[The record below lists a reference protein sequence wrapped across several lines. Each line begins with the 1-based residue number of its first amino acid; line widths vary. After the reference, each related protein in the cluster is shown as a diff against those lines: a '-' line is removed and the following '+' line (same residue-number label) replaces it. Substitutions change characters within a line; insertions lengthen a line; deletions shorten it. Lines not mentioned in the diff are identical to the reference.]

1 MQSPETEIMQ
11 IHWNRSGKICEITSG
26 ETYFWRVLVI
36 WNLCAPLEKENNK
49 LSKIPGNNPE
59 TIVQVSILLPT
70 HEHKYPEV
78 KLEPA
83 QNKSGPG
90 ILAGFQSARDL
101 GQLPN
106 NVIFNV
112 TFRDSRCDNTY
123 APKSFTDAILDGVDV
138 LFGPSC
144 EYALGKQFSYHSS
157 FDPKIQWAVQ

>member
-1 MQSPETEIMQ
+1 MEPIIALTIILVHLLVCLPNASVTRMNKNTVTMDPFLWPPPLKEENSKLT
-11 IHWNRSGKICEITSG
+11 KIS
-26 ETYFWRVLVI
+26 
-36 WNLCAPLEKENNK
+36 N
-49 LSKIPGNNPE
+49 NNPQ

-70 HEHKYPEV
+70 HEHKYPDV

-90 ILAGFQSARDL
+90 ILAGFQRARDL
-101 GQLPN
+101 GILPKD
-106 NVIFNV
+106 VIFNI

-123 APKSFTDAILDGVDV
+123 APKSFIDARFDGVEV

-157 FDPKIQWAVQ
+157 FDPKIQ

>member
-1 MQSPETEIMQ
+1 MERIIALTI
-11 IHWNRSGKICEITSG
+11 I
-26 ETYFWRVLVI
+26 LVHLLVCLPNASVTRMNKNTVTI
-36 WNLCAPLEKENNK
+36 DPFLWPPPLEKENNK
-49 LSKIPGNNPE
+49 LTKIPGNNPE

-70 HEHKYPEV
+70 HEHKYPDV

-83 QNKSGPG
+83 QKKSGPG

-101 GQLPN
+101 GILPN

-144 EYALGKQFSYHSS
+144 EYALGKQFSYHYSV
-157 FDPKIQWAVQ
+157 KRVQ

>member
-1 MQSPETEIMQ
+1 MEPIIALTIILVHLLVCLPNASVTRMNKNTVTMDPFLWPPPLKEEENSKLT
-11 IHWNRSGKICEITSG
+11 KISNT
-26 ETYFWRVLVI
+26 
-36 WNLCAPLEKENNK
+36 
-49 LSKIPGNNPE
+49 NPQ

-70 HEHKYPEV
+70 HEHKYPDV

-90 ILAGFQSARDL
+90 ILAGFQRARDL
-101 GQLPN
+101 GILPN
-106 NVIFNV
+106 DVIFNI

-123 APKSFTDAILDGVDV
+123 APKSFIDARFDGVEV

-157 FDPKIQWAVQ
+157 FDPKIQ